1 MSVVNLVNGKTNSKF
16 ANKIDLS
23 DNMGNKKNSA
33 TYSNYVKTPVTN
45 YTSILS
51 GKNNTGK
58 SSFAN
63 KIDLASNIGSNNNV
77 TYSNLQKNPVVTSVV
92 NTSGTS
98 SQNDVQVPQAS
109 LPSVQNDLQSGQ
121 NDLSAALREQQQYY
135 ADQLRSQQQAQQQAA
150 QNAYNQN
157 MSALQDAYQKKLA
170 GLESN
175 FGATKSQLTDSYNSS
190 VKELNDS
197 ATKALQEAY
206 ISKMM
211 SEKNL
216 PNQLSIQ
223 GLNGGA
229 TESAMAS
236 LMNNYGNARNNIATA
251 QQNSLSQLEQAYN
264 SNMANALQ
272 KYNDARNSAA
282 DNNFAYRMQLENDL
296 ANNTINSYADL
307 YSALANM
314 DGNYTN
320 AMSSYIAN
328 QAERSAD
335 LQYALQKQILNN
347 QLSKS
352 SGSSSSSSSG
362 STVNSDTVSRIK
374 QLMNNGKSRD
384 DVIYQLIDEGY
395 SNTEIEQFLNAVG
408 IY

>member
-1 MSVVNLVNGKTNSKF
+1 MALGKPDIDYALLNRERAKALLNRSSSTTVNKSMTPITGGTPPTIEVSILQRKPKAQTTTQSSNVQIPSSSNTQS
-16 ANKIDLS
+16 DLS
-23 DNMGNKKNSA
+23 S
-33 TYSNYVKTPVTN
+33 
-45 YTSILS
+45 
-51 GKNNTGK
+51 
-58 SSFAN
+58 
-63 KIDLASNIGSNNNV
+63 
-77 TYSNLQKNPVVTSVV
+77 
-92 NTSGTS
+92 
-98 SQNDVQVPQAS
+98 
-109 LPSVQNDLQSGQ
+109 
-121 NDLSAALREQQQYY
+121 ALREQQQFY

-211 SEKNL
+211 NEKNL
-216 PNQLSIQ
+216 PNQLSVQ

-347 QLSKS
+347 QLSES

-395 SNTEIEQFLNAVG
+395 SDTEIEQFLNAVG

>member
-1 MSVVNLVNGKTNSKF
+1 MALRKPDIDYDRVKDVLSK
-16 ANKIDLS
+16 
-23 DNMGNKKNSA
+23 
-33 TYSNYVKTPVTN
+33 
-45 YTSILS
+45 
-51 GKNNTGK
+51 GK
-58 SSFAN
+58 SSSTTVN
-63 KIDLASNIGSNNNV
+63 KSMTPITGGTPPTIKVSVLQRKPKAQTTTQSSNVQIPSSSN
-77 TYSNLQKNPVVTSVV
+77 T
-92 NTSGTS
+92 
-98 SQNDVQVPQAS
+98 
-109 LPSVQNDLQSGQ
+109 QS
-121 NDLSAALREQQQYY
+121 DLSSALREQQQWY

-150 QNAYNQN
+150 QNAYNAN
-157 MSALQDAYQKKLA
+157 MSALQEAYQKKLA

-216 PNQLSIQ
+216 PNQLSVQ

-328 QAERSAD
+328 QADRSAD

-347 QLSKS
+347 QIL
-352 SGSSSSSSSG
+352 G
-362 STVNSDTVSRIK
+362 
-374 QLMNNGKSRD
+374 NNGATNTASSTSSANSTGMSRAR
-384 DVIYQLIDEGY
+384 QLIDSGYSFEDAISELRAEGY
-395 SNTEIEQFLNAVG
+395 TDTEISQYFAELNA
-408 IY
+408 YMN

>member
-1 MSVVNLVNGKTNSKF
+1 MALRKPDIDYDRVKDVLSK
-16 ANKIDLS
+16 
-23 DNMGNKKNSA
+23 
-33 TYSNYVKTPVTN
+33 
-45 YTSILS
+45 
-51 GKNNTGK
+51 GKNVLSNGK
-58 SSFAN
+58 SSSTTVN
-63 KIDLASNIGSNNNV
+63 KILSKDNSSSTTVNKSMTPITGGTPPTIEVSVLQRKPEQQTNTQSSNFQIPSASN
-77 TYSNLQKNPVVTSVV
+77 T
-92 NTSGTS
+92 
-98 SQNDVQVPQAS
+98 
-109 LPSVQNDLQSGQ
+109 QS
-121 NDLSAALREQQQYY
+121 DLSSALREQQQFY

-211 SEKNL
+211 NEKNL
-216 PNQLSIQ
+216 PNQLSVQ

-264 SNMANALQ
+264 SNLANALQ

-282 DNNFAYRMQLENDL
+282 DSNFAYRMQLENDL

-347 QLSKS
+347 QLSGS

-362 STVNSDTVSRIK
+362 STVNPDTVSRIK

-395 SNTEIEQFLNAVG
+395 SDTEIEQFLNAVG